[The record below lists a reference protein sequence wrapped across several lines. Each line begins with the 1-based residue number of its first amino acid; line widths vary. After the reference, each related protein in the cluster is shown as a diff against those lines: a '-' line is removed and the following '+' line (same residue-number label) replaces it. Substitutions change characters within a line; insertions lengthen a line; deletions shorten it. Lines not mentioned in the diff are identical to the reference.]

1 MSLPQNEYTVRIQE
15 EFAMSAY
22 QDLSTPELQAMLKE
36 LQAQYDE
43 FKTKGLK
50 LDVQGKTRAESAGPF
65 DAAA

>member
-1 MSLPQNEYTVRIQE
+1 
-15 EFAMSAY
+15 MSAY

-50 LDVQGKTRAESAGPF
+50 LDMSRGKPSAAQLDMEMGFMDVLVSSSDYRKPK
-65 DAAA
+65 